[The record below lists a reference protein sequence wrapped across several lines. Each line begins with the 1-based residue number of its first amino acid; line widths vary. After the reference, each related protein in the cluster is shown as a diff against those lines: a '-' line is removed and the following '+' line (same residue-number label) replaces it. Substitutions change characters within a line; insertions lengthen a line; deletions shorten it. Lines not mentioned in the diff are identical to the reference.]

1 MPNVEKMSVAL
12 TPKMAAFVRDAVESG
27 EYASSSEVIREA
39 LRDWKQKRLLQ
50 LQNID
55 ELRRLWQ
62 EGIDSGAGRYVDME
76 AIKQEA
82 HRRNFNHA
90 SNLEAG
96 LAQFQTTLQT
106 EN

>member
-1 MPNVEKMSVAL
+1 MPNVEKISVAL
-12 TPKMAAFVRDAVESG
+12 TPEMAAFVRYAVESG

-55 ELRRLWQ
+55 ELRHLWQ
-62 EGIDSGAGRYVDME
+62 EGIESGSGQYSDIE

-82 HRRNFNHA
+82 RRRLGQL
-90 SNLEAG
+90 SNQEV
-96 LAQFQTTLQT
+96 
-106 EN
+106 

>member
-1 MPNVEKMSVAL
+1 MPNVAKMSVAL
-12 TPKMAAFVRDAVESG
+12 TSEMAAFVRDAVESG

-50 LQNID
+50 LQNTD
-55 ELRRLWQ
+55 ELRCLWQ

-82 HRRNFNHA
+82 RRRNGQI
-90 SNLEAG
+90 SDKEA
-96 LAQFQTTLQT
+96 
-106 EN
+106 